1 MIMSEV
7 KMKTVVVSW
16 SEKNFYSTS
25 MEVPADFNESQI
37 EEAFWNMD
45 LSGQEPQDT
54 DWTRIDFIDEVT
66 E

>member
-1 MIMSEV
+1 MSEV

-25 MEVPADFNESQI
+25 MEVPVDFNDSQI
-37 EEAFWNMD
+37 EEAFWSMD
-45 LSGQEPQDT
+45 LSGQEPIDVDFTQ
-54 DWTRIDFIDEVT
+54 IDFIDEVT

>member
-1 MIMSEV
+1 MKRKV

-16 SEKNFYSTS
+16 SETVYYRTP
-25 MEVPADFNESQI
+25 MEVPADFDDSQI

-54 DWTRIDFIDEVT
+54 DFVRIDYIDEVT